1 MWKYVLG
8 EIREIVLLTAMVAIL
23 SLLSLGVA
31 LGAVTIAESQVQH
44 LDLQIASRLV
54 SN

>member
-8 EIREIVLLTAMVAIL
+8 ELREIVLLTSMVAIL

-44 LDLQIASRLV
+44 LDLQTTSLLF
-54 SN
+54 SP